1 MIRKFLNKIRLAF
14 YYLIQGLI
22 SGDKII
28 RNGEGGD
35 SSLIGGIEQQQEQQ
49 SVYKDLLRGE
59 VTQEV
64 IELRHQ
70 TYFVERESHKYEYG
84 GGGNAKKKNSM
95 FSLNVLNVEQSDG
108 YDIKLIQENSQ
119 IVRSLDEEGIHLGEN
134 EITLD
139 AKYAKAYMPVA
150 INNEYR
156 IHCERDFTPRF
167 RIEKYTTQVVV
178 KNIDNEHALIDFYL
192 PQERQQFNNVTKFLQ
207 SELSRIYQGFV
218 KSDLV
223 KFDKIWFETSK
234 CYGSDDNF
242 LYEYDEPQ
250 FDNIVKYNGSY
261 VLRFYCHILI
271 DGKDLISEFYDE
283 TTAKKYENHERRE
296 GATADFDKMRIIEER
311 SKIDLSDDIGLMD
324 SITDKEKTVE

>member
-1 MIRKFLNKIRLAF
+1 MFKKIFNKIRITF

-35 SSLIGGIEQQQEQQ
+35 SSFIGGIEQQQEQQ

-59 VTQEV
+59 ITQEV

-70 TYFVERESHKYEYG
+70 SYFAERESHKYEYS
-84 GGGNAKKKNSM
+84 GGGNAKKKNRM
-95 FSLNVLNVEQSDG
+95 FESCELNVEQSDG
-108 YDIKLIQENSQ
+108 YDVKLVQENG
-119 IVRSLDEEGIHLGEN
+119 IIMKSLDEEGIHVEEN
-134 EITLD
+134 GVSFD
-139 AKYAKAYMPVA
+139 AKYLGAYTPA
-150 INNEYR
+150 SLDNEYR
-156 IHCERDFTPRF
+156 IHCERDFFPRF

-178 KNIDNEHALIDFYL
+178 KNVDNEHALVDFYL

-207 SELSRIYQGFV
+207 SELSKIYQGFV
-218 KSDLV
+218 RSDLI

-242 LYEYDEPQ
+242 LYEYDKPE
-250 FDNIVKYNGSY
+250 FDNIIKHNGSY
-261 VLRFYCHILI
+261 VLRFYCHILTN
-271 DGKDLISEFYDE
+271 GKDLISEFYDE

-296 GATADFDKMRIIEER
+296 GATVDFDKMRIIKER
-311 SKIDLSDDIGLMD
+311 SEIDLSDDIGLMD
-324 SITDKEKTVE
+324 SITDKGKTTE